1 MFYALPVFTA
11 ECMANACCQDM
22 SIMHAVDCLLKDKEM
37 EDAVI
42 QMDPM
47 LMVYEYNKKYPKMS
61 GSNASSVHKFIKM
74 ALGLRQNGI
83 KLTVGSYFSFTV

>member
-1 MFYALPVFTA
+1 
-11 ECMANACCQDM
+11 
-22 SIMHAVDCLLKDKEM
+22 
-37 EDAVI
+37 
-42 QMDPM
+42 
-47 LMVYEYNKKYPKMS
+47 MVYEYNKKYPKMS